1 MQIKNKIILYFFI
14 IFFSSN
20 LILKADEFNI
30 SAKEIT
36 FDKNNNVVTG
46 KGQVEVTD
54 KDGKIIKSD
63 KVIYQKENEF
73 LTVEGNVELFDTLGN
88 ILKTNKATYDKKMEI
103 VNTYK
108 NSELKTEDGYIISSK
123 NIVYNIKDK
132 ILSSDENTTLID
144 PDKNKASVSMF
155 QYNLVKKL
163 FSSVGDIKIVDI
175 KKNKYFF
182 KELHINTKEKEMI
195 GSDVSVLLDPKDF
208 GVKETNDPRFVAN
221 DIFISKNKS
230 ILSKGVFSV
239 CPIKKDQCPPWL
251 LKAKKITHDKIK
263 KTVYYEHAT
272 LKFYDIPIFYFPK
285 FFHPDPTVKRQSGF
299 LQPKF
304 TDSTSLGTGFGLPY
318 YWAISNA
325 RDLTFTPK
333 IYNNENPV
341 FLNEYR
347 QAFRN
352 GFFILDTSY
361 TEGYKKTNSTKTNG
375 SRNHIFSELNFNFND
390 DDTYSNQLS
399 LKVQKTSNDTYF
411 RIHDINSS
419 LVDSSNTDLRNEI
432 NYNYEKDDIFF
443 NISAS
448 LYENLR
454 KNTNSRYEYIAPNI
468 LFGKSF
474 FTEKFGTV
482 SFETNALYRNYEVDK
497 HISSV
502 TNDIVW
508 NSNSFITSGGF
519 INSIQ
524 SIFKNT
530 NYEAINTSDYKTK
543 GTINEFSGV
552 LSYKSSLPMKKE
564 KDYSS
569 NIFSP
574 TFMIRYAPGHMRNL
588 SSDDIN
594 LKYANLYSIN
604 KTSVIEDGLSAVLG
618 FDFTINNKELGD
630 AEKEKFS
637 LSLGQVFNIEEN
649 EDLPSKSSLDQKASD
664 IVGEIKY
671 NFSEIGSIDYK
682 FSVDHNLGELNY
694 NEISSGLNFGKVKFN
709 LNYLEEQ
716 NHVGDEHYVNA
727 GVDLNLNENSK
738 LSFETRKNFKTE
750 STELYDISYQY
761 VLDCLS
767 AGLIFRR
774 EFYEDS
780 DIEAKDTLMFTIKF
794 IPLGGIKAP
803 AYSP

>member
-1 MQIKNKIILYFFI
+1 MQIKNKIILYFFL
-14 IFFSSN
+14 IFFLSN
-20 LILKADEFNI
+20 PILKADEFNI
-30 SAKEIT
+30 AAKEIT
-36 FDKNNNVVTG
+36 FDKNNNVVIG
-46 KGQVEVTD
+46 KGEVEVTD
-54 KDGKIIKSD
+54 KDGKVIKSD
-63 KVIYQKENEF
+63 KVIYKKENEF

-88 ILKTNKATYDKKMEI
+88 ILKTNKATYDKKIEI
-103 VNTYK
+103 INSY
-108 NSELKTEDGYIISSK
+108 NDSELKTEDGYIITSK

-132 ILSSDENTTLID
+132 ILSSDENTILVD
-144 PDKNKASVSMF
+144 PDKNIASVSMF
-155 QYNLVKKL
+155 QFNLGKKL
-163 FSSVGDIKIVDI
+163 FSSVGDVKIVDI

-182 KELHINTKEKEMI
+182 KELHVNTKEKEMI
-195 GSDVSVLLDPKDF
+195 GSDVSVLLDPKNF

-221 DIFISKNKS
+221 DIFISENKS
-230 ILSKGVFSV
+230 FLSKGVFSV

-263 KTVYYEHAT
+263 KTIYYDHAT

-285 FFHPDPTVKRQSGF
+285 FFHPDPAVKRQSGF
-299 LQPKF
+299 LSPIF
-304 TDSTSLGTGFGLPY
+304 SDSSSLGVGFGLPY
-318 YWAISNA
+318 YWAISNDK
-325 RDLTFTPK
+325 DLTFAPR

-352 GFFILDTSY
+352 GFLTLDTSY
-361 TEGYKKTNSTKTNG
+361 TEGYKKTNSTKTDG
-375 SRNHIFSELNFNFND
+375 SRNHIFSELDINFND
-390 DDTYSNQLS
+390 DDTYLSHLS
-399 LKVQKTSNDTYF
+399 LKFQKTSNDTYF
-411 RIHDINSS
+411 RIYDIDTA
-419 LVDSSNTDLRNEI
+419 LVDSSNTDLKNEI
-432 NYNYEKDDIFF
+432 NYSYEKDDVVF

-448 LYENLR
+448 AYENLR
-454 KNTNSRYEYIAPNI
+454 ENTNSRYEYIAPNI
-468 LFGKSF
+468 LFGKSI

-482 SFETNALYRNYEVDK
+482 SFKTNALYKNYEVDK

-502 TNDIVW
+502 TNDVVW
-508 NSNSFITSGGF
+508 NSNSFITSKGF
-519 INSIQ
+519 INSIE

-530 NYEAINTSDYKTK
+530 NYEAKNTTDHKTK
-543 GTINEFSGV
+543 GMINEFSGV

-574 TFMIRYAPGHMRNL
+574 TFMVRYAPGHMRNL
-588 SSDDIN
+588 SGDDIN

-604 KTSVIEDGLSAVLG
+604 KTSVIEDGLSAILG
-618 FDFTINNKELGD
+618 FDFKINNKELDGT
-630 AEKEKFS
+630 EKEKFS

-649 EDLPSKSSLDQKASD
+649 EDLPSKSSLDQKTSD

-671 NFSEIGSIDYK
+671 NFSKIGSIDYK

-694 NEISSGLNFGKVKFN
+694 NEISSGLNFGRIKFN

-716 NHVGDEHYVNA
+716 NHVGNEHYVNA
-727 GVDLNLNENSK
+727 GVDLNLNENNK

-761 VLDCLS
+761 MMDCLS
-767 AGLIFRR
+767 AGLVFRR

-794 IPLGGIKAP
+794 IPLGGINAP

>member
-1 MQIKNKIILYFFI
+1 MQIKNKIILYFLI
-14 IFFSSN
+14 IFFLLS
-20 LILKADEFNI
+20 LVVKADEFNI
-30 SAKEIT
+30 YAKEIT
-36 FDKNNNVVTG
+36 FDKNNNLVTG
-46 KGQVEVTD
+46 KGTVEVTD
-54 KDGKIIKSD
+54 KDGRVIKSD
-63 KVIYQKENEF
+63 KVIYKKENEF
-73 LTVEGNVELFDTLGN
+73 LTVEGNVEFFDTLGN

-103 VNTYK
+103 VNAYN
-108 NSELKTEDGYIISSK
+108 NSEIKTEDGYTISSK

-132 ILSSDENTTLID
+132 ILSSNEDTILVD
-144 PDKNKASVSMF
+144 PDKNEAYVSMF
-155 QYNLVKKL
+155 QYNLGKKL
-163 FSSVGDIKIVDI
+163 FSSVGDVKIVDI

-182 KELHINTKEKEMI
+182 KELHVNTKEKEMI

-239 CPIKKDQCPPWL
+239 CPIKEDKCPPWL

-263 KTVYYEHAT
+263 KTIYYEHAV

-299 LQPKF
+299 LQPAF
-304 TDSTSLGTGFGLPY
+304 TDSTSIGTGFGLPY
-318 YWAISNA
+318 YWAISND

-347 QAFRN
+347 QAFRK

-361 TEGYKKTNSTKTNG
+361 TEGYKKTNSTKTGG
-375 SRNHIFSELNFNFND
+375 SRNHVFANVDFDLNN
-390 DDTYSNQLS
+390 DDTYSSHLS
-399 LKVQKTSNDTYF
+399 FKIQKTSNDTYF
-411 RIHDINSS
+411 RIHDINSA
-419 LVDSSNTDLRNEI
+419 LVDADNTNLLNEI
-432 NYNYEKDDIFF
+432 NYSYEKDDVYF

-448 LYENLR
+448 AYEDLR
-454 KNTNSRYEYIAPNI
+454 KKTNARYEYIAPNI

-474 FTEKFGTV
+474 FTERFG
-482 SFETNALYRNYEVDK
+482 SIDFKTNALYKNYDVDT
-497 HISSV
+497 HLSSV

-508 NSNSFITSGGF
+508 NSKNFITQGGF
-519 INSIQ
+519 VNTLQ
-524 SIFKNT
+524 SVFKNT
-530 NYEAINTSDYKTK
+530 NYEAKNSTSHKTK
-543 GTINEFSGV
+543 GIINEFSGV
-552 LSYKSSLPMKKE
+552 LGYKSSLPMKKVTA
-564 KDYSS
+564 DTS

-574 TFMIRYAPGHMRNL
+574 NLMIRYAPGHMRKL
-588 SSDDIN
+588 SGDDIKLN
-594 LKYANLYSIN
+594 YGNLYSIN
-604 KTSVIEDGLSAVLG
+604 KTSVIEDGLSAIIG
-618 FDFTINNKELGD
+618 FDYKVNDKGD
-630 AEKEKFS
+630 DGSEKERFS
-637 LSLGQVFNIEEN
+637 LSLGQVFNSKEN
-649 EDLPSKSSLDQKASD
+649 KDLPSKSSLDQKTSD

-694 NEISSGLNFGKVKFN
+694 NEISSGLNFGIVKFN

-716 NHVGDEHYVNA
+716 NHVGNEHYINA
-727 GVDLNLNENSK
+727 GVDLNLNENNK

-761 VLDCLS
+761 MMDCLS
-767 AGLIFRR
+767 AGLVFRR

-794 IPLGGIKAP
+794 VPLGGIRAP
-803 AYSP
+803 AYTP

>member
-1 MQIKNKIILYFFI
+1 MQIKSKILLYFFI

-36 FDKNNNVVTG
+36 FDKDNNVLIG
-46 KGQVEVTD
+46 KGEVEVTD
-54 KDGKIIKSD
+54 NEGKVIKSD
-63 KVIYQKENEF
+63 KVIYEKENEF
-73 LTVEGNVELFDTLGN
+73 LTIEGNVEFFDTLGN
-88 ILKTNKATYDKKMEI
+88 ILKTNKAIYDKKAEI
-103 VNTYK
+103 VNSYE
-108 NSELKTEDGYIISSK
+108 NSELKTEGGYIINSK
-123 NIVYNIKDK
+123 NIVYNIRDK
-132 ILSSDENTTLID
+132 ILSSKENTILID

-155 QYNLVKKL
+155 QYDTRKNL
-163 FSSVGDIKIVDI
+163 FSSIGNVKIEDI

-182 KELHINTKEKEMI
+182 KELHINTKNKEMI
-195 GSDVSVLLDPKDF
+195 GSDVSVLLNPKDF
-208 GVKETNDPRFVAN
+208 GVKDTNDPRFVAN
-221 DIFISKNKS
+221 DIFVSKNKS

-239 CPIKKDQCPPWL
+239 CPIKKDECPPWL

-263 KTVYYEHAT
+263 KTIYYEHAT

-299 LQPKF
+299 LPPIF
-304 TDSTSLGTGFGLPY
+304 TDSTSIGTGFGLPY
-318 YWAISNA
+318 YWAISND

-333 IYNNENPV
+333 IYKNENPL

-347 QAFRN
+347 QAFKN
-352 GFFILDTSY
+352 GFLILDTSY
-361 TEGYKKTNSTKTNG
+361 TEGYKKTNSTKTDG
-375 SRNHIFSELNFNFND
+375 SRNHIFGELNYNFND
-390 DDTYSNQLS
+390 DDTYLSELS

-411 RIHDINSS
+411 RIHDINSA
-419 LVDSSNTDLRNEI
+419 LVDSSNTDLKNEI
-432 NYNYEKDDIFF
+432 NYSYQRDDFF
-443 NISAS
+443 FDISAS
-448 LYENLR
+448 AYEDLR

-482 SFETNALYRNYEVDK
+482 SFKSNALLRNYDVDK

-508 NSNSFITSGGF
+508 NSNSFISAGGF
-519 INSIQ
+519 INSVE

-530 NYEAINTSDYKTK
+530 NYEAKNTSDYKTK
-543 GTINEFSGV
+543 GIINEFSGV
-552 LSYKSSLPMKKE
+552 VSYKSSLPMKKE

-588 SSDDIN
+588 SGDNIN
-594 LKYANLYSIN
+594 LKYANLYSTN
-604 KTSVIEDGLSAVLG
+604 KTSVIEDGLSAILG
-618 FDFTINNKELGD
+618 FDFKINNKESDG

-637 LSLGQVFNIEEN
+637 LSLGQIFNIEDN
-649 EDLPSKSSLDQKASD
+649 KNLPSKSSLDQQTSD

-671 NFSEIGSIDYK
+671 NFSKIGSIDYK

-694 NEISSGLNFGKVKFN
+694 NEISSGLNFGKIKFN

-727 GVDLNLNENSK
+727 GVDLNLNENNK

-761 VLDCLS
+761 MMDCLS
-767 AGLIFRR
+767 AGLVFRR

-794 IPLGGIKAP
+794 VPLGGIKAP
-803 AYSP
+803 AYNP

>member
-1 MQIKNKIILYFFI
+1 MQIKSKIILYFLI

-30 SAKEIT
+30 FAKEIT

-63 KVIYQKENEF
+63 KVVYKKENEF
-73 LTVEGNVELFDTLGN
+73 LTVEGNVEFFDTLGN

-108 NSELKTEDGYIISSK
+108 NSVLKTEDGYTITSK
-123 NIVYNIKDK
+123 DIVYNIKDK
-132 ILSSDENTTLID
+132 ILSSDGNAILID
-144 PDKNKASVSMF
+144 PDKNEASVSMF
-155 QYNLVKKL
+155 QYNLKKKL

-175 KKNKYFF
+175 NKNKYFF

-195 GSDVSVLLDPKDF
+195 GSDVSVLLDPKSF

-221 DIFISKNKS
+221 DIFVSKNKS
-230 ILSKGVFSV
+230 ILSKGVFTV

-263 KTVYYEHAT
+263 KTIYYDHAT

-299 LQPKF
+299 LSPIF
-304 TDSTSLGTGFGLPY
+304 TNSTSIGSGFGLPY
-318 YWAISNA
+318 YWAISND
-325 RDLTFTPK
+325 RDFTFAPK
-333 IYNNENPV
+333 IYRNENPL
-341 FLNEYR
+341 FLSEYR
-347 QAFRN
+347 QAFKN
-352 GFFILDTSY
+352 GFLILDTSF
-361 TEGYKKTNSTKTNG
+361 TDGYKKTNSTKTDG
-375 SRNHIFSELNFNFND
+375 SRNHIFSEIDFNFND
-390 DDTYSNQLS
+390 DDTYLSHLS

-411 RIHDINSS
+411 RIHDIDTA
-419 LVDSSNTDLRNEI
+419 LVDSSNTDLKNEI
-432 NYNYEKDDIFF
+432 NYSYEKDDIFF
-443 NISAS
+443 NISAAV
-448 LYENLR
+448 YENLSE
-454 KNTNSRYEYIAPNI
+454 KTNSRYEYIAPNI

-482 SFETNALYRNYEVDK
+482 TFKTNALYKNYEVDK

-502 TNDIVW
+502 TNDVVW

-519 INSIQ
+519 VNSIQ
-524 SIFKNT
+524 SVFKNT
-530 NYEAINTSDYKTK
+530 NYEAKNTTDHKTK
-543 GTINEFSGV
+543 SVINEFSGV

-574 TFMIRYAPGHMRNL
+574 TFMVRYAPGHMRNL
-588 SSDDIN
+588 SGDDIN
-594 LKYANLYSIN
+594 LKYANLYSVN
-604 KTSVIEDGLSAVLG
+604 KTSVIEDGISAILG
-618 FDFTINNKELGD
+618 FDYKINKKESDGN
-630 AEKEKFS
+630 EKEKFS

-649 EDLPSKSSLDQKASD
+649 KDLPSKSSLDQKTSD

-671 NFSEIGSIDYK
+671 NFSKIGSIDYK

-694 NEISSGLNFGKVKFN
+694 NEISSGLNLGKIKFN

-716 NHVGDEHYVNA
+716 NHVGDEHYVKA
-727 GVDLNLNENSK
+727 GVDLNLNENNK
-738 LSFETRKNFKTE
+738 LSFNTRKNFKTE

-761 VLDCLS
+761 MMDCLS
-767 AGLIFRR
+767 AGLVFRR

-794 IPLGGIKAP
+794 VPLGGIIAP
-803 AYSP
+803 AYNP

>member
-239 CPIKKDQCPPWL
+239 CPIRKDQCPPWL

-299 LQPKF
+299 LQPVF

-347 QAFRN
+347 QAFKN

-390 DDTYSNQLS
+390 DDTYSNKLS

-530 NYEAINTSDYKTK
+530 NYEAINTSGYKTK

-552 LSYKSSLPMKKE
+552 LSYKSSLPMKRE

-618 FDFTINNKELGD
+618 FDFKINNKELGD

-649 EDLPSKSSLDQKASD
+649 EDLPSKSSLDQKTSD
-664 IVGEIKY
+664 VVGEIKY

-761 VLDCLS
+761 MLDCLS

-803 AYSP
+803 AFSP

>member
-163 FSSVGDIKIVDI
+163 FSSVGNIKIVDI

-299 LQPKF
+299 LQPVF

-333 IYNNENPV
+333 FYN
-341 FLNEYR
+341 
-347 QAFRN
+347 A
-352 GFFILDTSY
+352 
-361 TEGYKKTNSTKTNG
+361 
-375 SRNHIFSELNFNFND
+375 
-390 DDTYSNQLS
+390 
-399 LKVQKTSNDTYF
+399 
-411 RIHDINSS
+411 
-419 LVDSSNTDLRNEI
+419 
-432 NYNYEKDDIFF
+432 
-443 NISAS
+443 
-448 LYENLR
+448 
-454 KNTNSRYEYIAPNI
+454 
-468 LFGKSF
+468 
-474 FTEKFGTV
+474 
-482 SFETNALYRNYEVDK
+482 
-497 HISSV
+497 
-502 TNDIVW
+502 
-508 NSNSFITSGGF
+508 
-519 INSIQ
+519 
-524 SIFKNT
+524 
-530 NYEAINTSDYKTK
+530 
-543 GTINEFSGV
+543 
-552 LSYKSSLPMKKE
+552 
-564 KDYSS
+564 
-569 NIFSP
+569 
-574 TFMIRYAPGHMRNL
+574 
-588 SSDDIN
+588 
-594 LKYANLYSIN
+594 
-604 KTSVIEDGLSAVLG
+604 
-618 FDFTINNKELGD
+618 
-630 AEKEKFS
+630 
-637 LSLGQVFNIEEN
+637 
-649 EDLPSKSSLDQKASD
+649 
-664 IVGEIKY
+664 
-671 NFSEIGSIDYK
+671 
-682 FSVDHNLGELNY
+682 
-694 NEISSGLNFGKVKFN
+694 
-709 LNYLEEQ
+709 
-716 NHVGDEHYVNA
+716 
-727 GVDLNLNENSK
+727 
-738 LSFETRKNFKTE
+738 
-750 STELYDISYQY
+750 
-761 VLDCLS
+761 
-767 AGLIFRR
+767 
-774 EFYEDS
+774 
-780 DIEAKDTLMFTIKF
+780 
-794 IPLGGIKAP
+794 
-803 AYSP
+803 

>member
-103 VNTYK
+103 FNAYK

-299 LQPKF
+299 LQPAF

-361 TEGYKKTNSTKTNG
+361 TEGYKKTNSTKTDG

-618 FDFTINNKELGD
+618 FDFKINNKELGG

-649 EDLPSKSSLDQKASD
+649 EDLPSKSSLDQKTSD
-664 IVGEIKY
+664 VVGEIKY

-761 VLDCLS
+761 MMDCLS

-803 AYSP
+803 AFSP

>member
-1 MQIKNKIILYFFI
+1 MQIKSKIILYFLI

-30 SAKEIT
+30 FAKEIT

-63 KVIYQKENEF
+63 KVVYKKENDF
-73 LTVEGNVELFDTLGN
+73 LTVEGNVEFFDTLGN

-108 NSELKTEDGYIISSK
+108 NSVLKTEDGYTITSK
-123 NIVYNIKDK
+123 DIVYNIKDK
-132 ILSSDENTTLID
+132 ILSSDGNAILID
-144 PDKNKASVSMF
+144 PDKNETSVSMF
-155 QYNLVKKL
+155 QYNLKKKL

-175 KKNKYFF
+175 NKNKYFF

-195 GSDVSVLLDPKDF
+195 GSDVSVLLDPKSF

-221 DIFISKNKS
+221 DIFVSKNKS
-230 ILSKGVFSV
+230 ILSKGVFTV

-263 KTVYYEHAT
+263 KTIYYDHAT
-272 LKFYDIPIFYFPK
+272 LKFYDIPLFYFPK

-299 LQPKF
+299 LSPIF
-304 TDSTSLGTGFGLPY
+304 TNSTSIGSGFGLPY
-318 YWAISNA
+318 YWAISND
-325 RDLTFTPK
+325 RDFTFAPK
-333 IYNNENPV
+333 IYRNENPL
-341 FLNEYR
+341 FLSEYR
-347 QAFRN
+347 QAFKN
-352 GFFILDTSY
+352 GFLILDTSF
-361 TEGYKKTNSTKTNG
+361 TDGYKKTNSTKTDG
-375 SRNHIFSELNFNFND
+375 SRNHIFSEIDFNFND
-390 DDTYSNQLS
+390 DDTYLSHLS

-411 RIHDINSS
+411 RIHDIDTA
-419 LVDSSNTDLRNEI
+419 LVDSSNTDLKNEI
-432 NYNYEKDDIFF
+432 SYSYEKDDNFF
-443 NISAS
+443 NFSTSA
-448 LYENLR
+448 YENLR
-454 KNTNSRYEYIAPNI
+454 KNSNSRYEYIAPNI

-482 SFETNALYRNYEVDK
+482 SFKTNAVHRNYEVDK

-502 TNDIVW
+502 TNDVVW

-519 INSIQ
+519 VNSIQ
-524 SIFKNT
+524 SVFKNT
-530 NYEAINTSDYKTK
+530 NYEAKNTTDHKTK
-543 GTINEFSGV
+543 SVINEFSGV

-574 TFMIRYAPGHMRNL
+574 TFMVRYAPGHMRNL
-588 SSDDIN
+588 SGDDIN
-594 LKYANLYSIN
+594 LKYANLYSVN
-604 KTSVIEDGLSAVLG
+604 KTSVIEDGISAILG
-618 FDFTINNKELGD
+618 FDYKINKKESDGN
-630 AEKEKFS
+630 EKEKFS

-649 EDLPSKSSLDQKASD
+649 KDLPSKSSLDQKTSD

-671 NFSEIGSIDYK
+671 NFSKIGSIDYK

-694 NEISSGLNFGKVKFN
+694 NEISSGLNLGKIKFN

-716 NHVGDEHYVNA
+716 NHVGDEHYVKA
-727 GVDLNLNENSK
+727 GVDLNLNENNK
-738 LSFETRKNFKTE
+738 LSFNTRKNFKTE

-761 VLDCLS
+761 MMDCLS
-767 AGLIFRR
+767 AGLVFRR

-794 IPLGGIKAP
+794 VPLGGIIAP
-803 AYSP
+803 AYNP

>member
-299 LQPKF
+299 LQPVF

-347 QAFRN
+347 QAFKN

-375 SRNHIFSELNFNFND
+375 SRNHIFSELNFNFSD

-432 NYNYEKDDIFF
+432 NYNYEKDDISF

-454 KNTNSRYEYIAPNI
+454 ENTNSRYEYIAPNI

-482 SFETNALYRNYEVDK
+482 SFKTNALYRNYEVDK

-618 FDFTINNKELGD
+618 FDFKINNKELGG

-761 VLDCLS
+761 MLDCLS

-803 AYSP
+803 AFSP

>member
-103 VNTYK
+103 FNAYK

-299 LQPKF
+299 LQPVF

-347 QAFRN
+347 QAFKN

-375 SRNHIFSELNFNFND
+375 SRNHIFSELNFNFSD

-530 NYEAINTSDYKTK
+530 NYEAINTSGYKTK

-618 FDFTINNKELGD
+618 FDFKINNKELGG

-761 VLDCLS
+761 MLDCLS

-803 AYSP
+803 AFSP